1 MIVLVLYCKIFSMEA
16 ARRCSRCNGKGRERN
31 RRDDECTRCRGT
43 GVRPDGWA
51 YAANGQLADD
61 LEVGD
66 VVLCPPTPYSDG
78 AQVHA
83 TVVAR
88 DAELRMVNPDRPL
101 KEIIARVGHEWPEG
115 VPSR

>member
-31 RRDDECTRCRGT
+31 RRADECTRCTGT

-78 AQVHA
+78 TQMLA

-88 DAELRMVNPDRPL
+88 DAERYMNPDRPL
-101 KEIIARVGHEWPEG
+101 KEIIRRVGHEWPEG